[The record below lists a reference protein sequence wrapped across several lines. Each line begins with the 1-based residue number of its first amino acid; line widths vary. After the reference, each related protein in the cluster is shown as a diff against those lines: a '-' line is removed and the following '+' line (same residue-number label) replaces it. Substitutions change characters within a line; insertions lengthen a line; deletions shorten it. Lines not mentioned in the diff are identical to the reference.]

1 MKKAYNI
8 FVFIFLMMLSYGC
21 ASTVQITS
29 VAERNKDGNLLLKW
43 EVSPEQDGNINIY
56 SSQTDN
62 APESF
67 VPIKTSKIADQV
79 TVISSNNPDIR
90 EFYILKTT
98 TAYSGI
104 ITNRVIEMNSIKNFR
119 DLGGYFTKTD
129 KQMVWGMLFRSGDLS
144 SATLYDQEKMRRLGI
159 KTIIDF
165 RTENTASKYPILV
178 HPNINIVPIPI
189 VQMDSK
195 ALDDM
200 MSDKNLTQTDAIRK
214 IQDSYITIIE
224 NYKKEFSKMFEV
236 LLNYD
241 NYPVLISGSLGKDRL
256 GLASFLILSAVGI
269 PQNVIVDDYLLSQES
284 INVQSIVPNVQSKPE
299 YYQEAV
305 TALFSVR
312 PSYINYTIDYLN
324 QKYGSVDNYL
334 EKELK
339 LTPQDKNLLRKYLLY
354 NQ

>member
-1 MKKAYNI
+1 
-8 FVFIFLMMLSYGC
+8 MLLFHRC

-56 SSQTDN
+56 SSQNDGS
-62 APESF
+62 PESF
-67 VPIKTSKIADQV
+67 VPIKTSKITDQV
-79 TVISSNNPDIR
+79 TVINTTSPDVR

-104 ITNRVIEMNSIKNFR
+104 ITNRIIEMNSIKNFR
-119 DLGGYFTKTD
+119 DVGGYYTKND
-129 KQMVWGMLFRSGDLS
+129 RQMEWGMIFRSGDLS

-165 RTENTASKYPILV
+165 RTLNTASVYPILV
-178 HPNINIVPIPI
+178 HPNINKVTIPI

-195 ALDDM
+195 AFNDM
-200 MSDKNLTQTDAIRK
+200 MSDKNLTQSDAVRK
-214 IQDSYITIIE
+214 VQDSYITILE
-224 NYKKEFSKMFEV
+224 SYKEEFSKMFSV
-236 LLNYD
+236 LLDYE
-241 NYPVLISGSLGKDRL
+241 NYPVLISGSLGKDRV
-256 GLASFLILSAVGI
+256 GLASFLILSAIGV
-269 PQNVIVDDYLLSQES
+269 PQNVIVSDYLLSQES
-284 INVQSIVPNVQSKPE
+284 INVQSIVPDVQSKPE

-324 QKYGSVDNYL
+324 QKYGSVDNYI

-339 LTPQDKNLLRKYLLY
+339 LTTQNKNLLRKYLLY